1 MLHQIKRLPCLAPE
15 THRNERE
22 IRRHVSVGLSCY
34 CLSCQSSSL
43 TLAIIWTQKA
53 CISAQH

>member
-22 IRRHVSVGLSCY
+22 IRRHVSVGLSC
-34 CLSCQSSSL
+34 QSSSL

-53 CISAQH
+53 CISVR